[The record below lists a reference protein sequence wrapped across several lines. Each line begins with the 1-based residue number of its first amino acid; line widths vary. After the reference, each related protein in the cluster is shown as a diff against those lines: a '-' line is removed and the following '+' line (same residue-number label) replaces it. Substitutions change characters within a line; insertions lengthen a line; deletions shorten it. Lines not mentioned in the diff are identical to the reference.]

1 MFNPNIPPPN
11 RGRRQQD
18 PIVIADD
25 EEDEE
30 VESDYPEQIYIEGV
44 EDDQDSLDR
53 DLDDDDD
60 DDDDDMQVEYSLQ
73 SSRPHSGIMGYTYPT
88 TPTPHLGP
96 TLYQTTLDQERQ
108 IRTRLRE
115 DRHAALC
122 VLLDREL
129 LTIQALAHQETLP
142 QTRRRFLSR
151 LLAPE
156 DPESAASIR
165 ADRFTV
171 QHPSTSSIA
180 SSSTVAMIV
189 PRQVVDVHET
199 DDAGWRRP
207 MERAGRGGSVSA
219 GAVRRLEH
227 VDWARVSAKQ
237 IAATLSTRLSVEQD
251 CCISNLLAF
260 GNFPIAHKRAL
271 NIHRRQSL
279 GWWRIRFRV
288 ERMQSVGSGEPDATI
303 PHDW

>member
-60 DDDDDMQVEYSLQ
+60 DDDDMQVEYSLQ
-73 SSRPHSGIMGYTYPT
+73 SSRPHSGIMGYN
-88 TPTPHLGP
+88 
-96 TLYQTTLDQERQ
+96 QERQ

-219 GAVRRLEH
+219 GA
-227 VDWARVSAKQ
+227 
-237 IAATLSTRLSVEQD
+237 
-251 CCISNLLAF
+251 
-260 GNFPIAHKRAL
+260 G
-271 NIHRRQSL
+271 
-279 GWWRIRFRV
+279 G
-288 ERMQSVGSGEPDATI
+288 MQSSPA
-303 PHDW
+303 